1 MKFTFSYEQTSWN
14 NFYKPYYAIDN
25 ERVTKDY
32 FDYMINKCEFENMS
46 YNTSSL
52 ICKNN
57 RYKAEFH
64 YN

>member
-25 ERVTKDY
+25 KRVTKDY
-32 FDYMINKCEFENMS
+32 FDYMINK
-46 YNTSSL
+46 
-52 ICKNN
+52 
-57 RYKAEFH
+57 YKAVFY